1 MRRRKM
7 RLIAT
12 MITLAAV
19 MLSVNAEAQRRETG
33 SDRGRT
39 NKESRQY
46 SSKKYNNQRAD
57 RNRRSYSNS
66 ERYSDSRKQN
76 NAYRNSDKRY
86 YKNDNRYHKNDKRY
100 SKNDNRYHRNER
112 SYHHKRDAHWDR
124 HKHKSYYYTKKYGHK
139 HYRYDRRYEY
149 NHPRYGHVYKRF
161 YSKPVRV
168 RHHHHGDF
176 YFYGGHYYRHHRGVG
191 YVRVEFPSHLVFDYL
206 PFECE
211 QVWVGPN
218 AYYQYGDM
226 VFERCDHGF
235 RLAPKIDIHI
245 STHF

>member
-100 SKNDNRYHRNER
+100 HKNER

>member
-33 SDRGRT
+33 SERGRT

-46 SSKKYNNQRAD
+46 SSKKYNNQRTD
-57 RNRRSYSNS
+57 RSRRSYSNS

-76 NAYRNSDKRY
+76 KAYRNSD
-86 YKNDNRYHKNDKRY
+86 NRYQKNDKRHY
-100 SKNDNRYHRNER
+100 KNDRRYHKNER

-124 HKHKSYYYTKKYGHK
+124 NKHKSYYYYKKYGHK

-218 AYYQYGDM
+218 AYFQYGDM